1 MDNGVGVLEEVR
13 TENWKAAWA
22 SPGSSHAAQVR
33 RWPRADVPRV
43 PRQEE
48 RAQNEERQR
57 FFDQLSSFNQQY
69 DVAIN
74 RSPARPHARTH
85 AGALLHPR
93 PGAGALLPPGAAL
106 AGLAR
111 TVSGD
116 ACAPRSRVRAHVMCS
131 AVLRTARRCMTCSS
145 RTCSSRRNSHLRAP
159 RSCRAPIM
167 GGHKLDL
174 HALFTIVLENQV

>member
-145 RTCSSRRNSHLRAP
+145 RRNSHSRAP